1 VLTGYPAST
10 RKGGTGP
17 FPTRLAPFENSN
29 GPIWT
34 LARWLFVPT
43 KAEQYRASAE
53 QCEQWAKEVTYEPAR
68 REILEICRQWRA
80 MAEQAERNGW

>member
-1 VLTGYPAST
+1 
-10 RKGGTGP
+10 
-17 FPTRLAPFENSN
+17 
-29 GPIWT
+29 